1 MPEWLNS
8 LFGDGSSNV
17 ITDGSEQNSSALI
30 KNSYQPK
37 TYYPAAGSNY
47 QVATT
52 TENTPTQFVDTSSLD
67 YINKQ
72 NALKEGQILD
82 AKIAGPNT
90 YGGLTAGDWMGA
102 GGLALQGYNTF
113 FGPGKDIAAK
123 QMQGIDANIKL
134 ANQQVKSNK
143 QAMADR
149 KQFNNTWA
157 NANNGLAASYANKIG

>member
-1 MPEWLNS
+1 MAN
-8 LFGDGSSNV
+8 
-17 ITDGSEQNSSALI
+17 EQPWWVN
-30 KNSYQPK
+30 Q
-37 TYYPAAGSNY
+37 
-47 QVATT
+47 
-52 TENTPTQFVDTSSLD
+52 NTGTSIVDTSTAAAPIMQDKLYQS
-67 YINKQ
+67 
-72 NALKEGQILD
+72 QIDMNNRSNL
-82 AKIAGPNT
+82 GPTT
-90 YGGLTAGDWMGA
+90 YGGLTIGDWMGA

-157 NANNGLAASYANKIG
+157 NSSNGLAASYANKIG

>member
-1 MPEWLNS
+1 MIMDYATALNQWTPEQWQQ
-8 LFGDGSSNV
+8 FGREGGSINAENILVGGGLTNTSNM
-17 ITDGSEQNSSALI
+17 A
-30 KNSYQPK
+30 
-37 TYYPAAGSNY
+37 
-47 QVATT
+47 
-52 TENTPTQFVDTSSLD
+52 
-67 YINKQ
+67 
-72 NALKEGQILD
+72 
-82 AKIAGPNT
+82 PNT
-90 YGGLTAGDWMGA
+90 YGGLTMGDWMGA

-157 NANNGLAASYANKIG
+157 NASNGLAASYVNKVG

>member
-1 MPEWLNS
+1 MDYATALNQWKPEQWQQ
-8 LFGDGSSNV
+8 FGSMGGTIDNNNTLQLGT
-17 ITDGSEQNSSALI
+17 TD
-30 KNSYQPK
+30 
-37 TYYPAAGSNY
+37 
-47 QVATT
+47 
-52 TENTPTQFVDTSSLD
+52 
-67 YINKQ
+67 
-72 NALKEGQILD
+72 ALKEAQIGAYNRSNL
-82 AKIAGPNT
+82 APNT
-90 YGGLTAGDWMGA
+90 YGGLTMGDWMGA

-157 NANNGLAASYANKIG
+157 NASNGLAASYANKIG

>member
-1 MPEWLNS
+1 MDYTTALDQWTPEQWQQ
-8 LFGDGSSNV
+8 FGREGGSVNAENNLV
-17 ITDGSEQNSSALI
+17 GGGLT
-30 KNSYQPK
+30 
-37 TYYPAAGSNY
+37 
-47 QVATT
+47 
-52 TENTPTQFVDTSSLD
+52 NTP
-67 YINKQ
+67 N
-72 NALKEGQILD
+72 
-82 AKIAGPNT
+82 IAPNT
-90 YGGLTAGDWMGA
+90 YGGLTMGDWMGA

-157 NANNGLAASYANKIG
+157 NASNGLAASYANKVG

>member
-1 MPEWLNS
+1 MAN
-8 LFGDGSSNV
+8 
-17 ITDGSEQNSSALI
+17 EQPWWVN
-30 KNSYQPK
+30 Q
-37 TYYPAAGSNY
+37 
-47 QVATT
+47 
-52 TENTPTQFVDTSSLD
+52 NTGTSIVDTSTAAAPTMQDKLYQS
-67 YINKQ
+67 
-72 NALKEGQILD
+72 QIDMNNRSNL
-82 AKIAGPNT
+82 GPTT
-90 YGGLTAGDWMGA
+90 YGGLTMGDWMGA

>member
-1 MPEWLNS
+1 MDYTTALNQWTPEQWQQ
-8 LFGDGSSNV
+8 FGREGGSVNV
-17 ITDGSEQNSSALI
+17 ENNLVGGGLT
-30 KNSYQPK
+30 
-37 TYYPAAGSNY
+37 
-47 QVATT
+47 
-52 TENTPTQFVDTSSLD
+52 NTPNMT
-67 YINKQ
+67 
-72 NALKEGQILD
+72 
-82 AKIAGPNT
+82 PNT
-90 YGGLTAGDWMGA
+90 YGGLTAGDWTGA

-157 NANNGLAASYANKIG
+157 NASNGLAASYANKVG

>member
-8 LFGDGSSNV
+8 LFGDGSSNA
-17 ITDGSEQNSSALI
+17 ITDGSEQNSSALV

-37 TYYPAAGSNY
+37 IYYPTAGSNY
-47 QVATT
+47 QVDTT
-52 TENTPTQFVDTSSLD
+52 ANTPTQFVDTGSLD
-67 YINKQ
+67 YIKKQ

-90 YGGLTAGDWMGA
+90 YGGLTMGDWMGA

-134 ANQQVKSNK
+134 ANQQVKANK

-157 NANNGLAASYANKIG
+157 NASNGLAASYANKVG

>member
-1 MPEWLNS
+1 MDYTTALDQWTPEQWQQ
-8 LFGDGSSNV
+8 FGREGGSVNVENKLVGGGLTNTSN
-17 ITDGSEQNSSALI
+17 IT
-30 KNSYQPK
+30 
-37 TYYPAAGSNY
+37 
-47 QVATT
+47 
-52 TENTPTQFVDTSSLD
+52 
-67 YINKQ
+67 
-72 NALKEGQILD
+72 
-82 AKIAGPNT
+82 PNT
-90 YGGLTAGDWMGA
+90 YGGLTMGDWMGA

-157 NANNGLAASYANKIG
+157 NASNGLAASYANRIV

>member
-1 MPEWLNS
+1 MDYTTALNQWTPEQWQQ
-8 LFGDGSSNV
+8 FGREGGSANVENNLVGGGLTNTSN
-17 ITDGSEQNSSALI
+17 IT
-30 KNSYQPK
+30 
-37 TYYPAAGSNY
+37 
-47 QVATT
+47 
-52 TENTPTQFVDTSSLD
+52 
-67 YINKQ
+67 
-72 NALKEGQILD
+72 
-82 AKIAGPNT
+82 PNT
-90 YGGLTAGDWMGA
+90 YGGLTMGDWMGA

-157 NANNGLAASYANKIG
+157 NASNGLAASYANKVG

>member
-1 MPEWLNS
+1 MDYATGLKQWTPEQWQQ
-8 LFGDGSSNV
+8 FGREGGSINAENILVGGGLTNTSNM
-17 ITDGSEQNSSALI
+17 A
-30 KNSYQPK
+30 
-37 TYYPAAGSNY
+37 
-47 QVATT
+47 
-52 TENTPTQFVDTSSLD
+52 
-67 YINKQ
+67 
-72 NALKEGQILD
+72 
-82 AKIAGPNT
+82 PNT
-90 YGGLTAGDWMGA
+90 YGGLTMGDWMGA

-157 NANNGLAASYANKIG
+157 NASNGLAASYVNKVG

>member
-8 LFGDGSSNV
+8 LFGDGSSNT

-47 QVATT
+47 QVDTT
-52 TENTPTQFVDTSSLD
+52 ANTPTQFVDTGSLD

-72 NALKEGQILD
+72 NALKEGKILD
-82 AKIAGPNT
+82 AKIAGLNT

-157 NANNGLAASYANKIG
+157 NASNGLAASYANKIG

>member
-8 LFGDGSSNV
+8 LFGDGSSNTV
-17 ITDGSEQNSSALI
+17 TDGSEQNSSAMI

-47 QVATT
+47 RVDTT
-52 TENTPTQFVDTSSLD
+52 ANTPTQFVDTSSLD

-90 YGGLTAGDWMGA
+90 YGGLTMGDWMGA

>member
-1 MPEWLNS
+1 MSGWLNS
-8 LFGDGSSNV
+8 LFGDGSSNAV
-17 ITDGSEQNSSALI
+17 TDGSEQNSSALV

-37 TYYPAAGSNY
+37 IYYPAAGSNY
-47 QVATT
+47 QVDTT
-52 TENTPTQFVDTSSLD
+52 ANTPTQFVDTGSLD

-113 FGPGKDIAAK
+113 FGPGKDMAAK

-157 NANNGLAASYANKIG
+157 NASNGLAASYANKVG

>member
-8 LFGDGSSNV
+8 LFGDGSSNT

-37 TYYPAAGSNY
+37 IYYPAAGSNY
-47 QVATT
+47 QVDTT
-52 TENTPTQFVDTSSLD
+52 ANTPTQFVDTGSLD

-72 NALKEGQILD
+72 NALKEGQVLD

-90 YGGLTAGDWMGA
+90 YGGLTMGDWMGA

-157 NANNGLAASYANKIG
+157 NASNGLAASYANKVG

>member
-1 MPEWLNS
+1 MIMDYATALNQWTPEQWQQFGREGGSINVENS
-8 LFGDGSSNV
+8 LVGGGLTNTSNM
-17 ITDGSEQNSSALI
+17 A
-30 KNSYQPK
+30 
-37 TYYPAAGSNY
+37 
-47 QVATT
+47 
-52 TENTPTQFVDTSSLD
+52 
-67 YINKQ
+67 
-72 NALKEGQILD
+72 
-82 AKIAGPNT
+82 PNT
-90 YGGLTAGDWMGA
+90 YGGLTMGDWMGA

-157 NANNGLAASYANKIG
+157 NASNGLAASYANRIG

>member
-1 MPEWLNS
+1 MDYATALNQWTPEQWQQ
-8 LFGDGSSNV
+8 FGREGGSINAENILVGGGLTNTSNM
-17 ITDGSEQNSSALI
+17 A
-30 KNSYQPK
+30 
-37 TYYPAAGSNY
+37 
-47 QVATT
+47 
-52 TENTPTQFVDTSSLD
+52 
-67 YINKQ
+67 
-72 NALKEGQILD
+72 
-82 AKIAGPNT
+82 PNT
-90 YGGLTAGDWMGA
+90 YGGLTMGDWMGA

-157 NANNGLAASYANKIG
+157 NASNGLAASYVNKVG

>member
-1 MPEWLNS
+1 MDYATALNQWKPEQWQQ
-8 LFGDGSSNV
+8 FGREGGSINVENNLVGGGLTNTSNM
-17 ITDGSEQNSSALI
+17 A
-30 KNSYQPK
+30 
-37 TYYPAAGSNY
+37 
-47 QVATT
+47 
-52 TENTPTQFVDTSSLD
+52 
-67 YINKQ
+67 
-72 NALKEGQILD
+72 
-82 AKIAGPNT
+82 PNT

-157 NANNGLAASYANKIG
+157 NASNGLAASYANKIG

>member
-1 MPEWLNS
+1 MDYTTALDQWTPEQWQQ
-8 LFGDGSSNV
+8 FGREGGSVNVENKLVGGGLTNTSN
-17 ITDGSEQNSSALI
+17 IT
-30 KNSYQPK
+30 
-37 TYYPAAGSNY
+37 
-47 QVATT
+47 
-52 TENTPTQFVDTSSLD
+52 
-67 YINKQ
+67 
-72 NALKEGQILD
+72 
-82 AKIAGPNT
+82 PNT
-90 YGGLTAGDWMGA
+90 YGGLTMGDWMGA

-157 NANNGLAASYANKIG
+157 NASNGLAASYANKVG